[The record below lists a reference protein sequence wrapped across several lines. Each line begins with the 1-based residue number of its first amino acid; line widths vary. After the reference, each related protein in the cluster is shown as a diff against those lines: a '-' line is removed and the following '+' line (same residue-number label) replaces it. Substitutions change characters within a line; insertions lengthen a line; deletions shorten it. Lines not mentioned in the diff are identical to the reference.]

1 MSAQHEVVKSEKTK
15 ELIYIYIYI
24 YSSFVCLF
32 IQFTFTYFD
41 NAKNSIV
48 TIIIVEKLKSE
59 EFSVWFI

>member
-15 ELIYIYIYI
+15 ELIYIYI